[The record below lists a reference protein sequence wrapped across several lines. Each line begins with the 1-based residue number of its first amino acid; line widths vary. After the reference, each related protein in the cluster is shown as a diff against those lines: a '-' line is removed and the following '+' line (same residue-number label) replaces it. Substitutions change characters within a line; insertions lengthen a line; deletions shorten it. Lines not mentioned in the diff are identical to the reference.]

1 MRTRTRVAVLLGFLL
16 SMAVTGF
23 ARNLP
28 NIDVFGERQPV
39 TSNASATRLKVGTLG
54 VSNPRLQTESRLGV
68 PTFMWIGPIGG
79 SSFAPKR
86 PEIGT
91 VDAPAV
97 SVARSI
103 LGEYGPA
110 YGLSSSDVA
119 NASVAMVHN
128 TGKGPIIV
136 KFRNQVGGI
145 QIFREEIN
153 VMLKQSLEPV
163 AVSGYIT
170 SAATPPAQ
178 GSSLSYSLGASTVA
192 ALAVK
197 NLTEIGINGAQ
208 LVPAGSRDG
217 YQYFTLPASSGVSLS
232 DPVRMK
238 QVYFH
243 LPEGLVAAYYVEVV
257 ADIATPDPLSV
268 TGFSTSTDSYSYV
281 ISAVDGSLLFRK
293 NLTADAQGSQPQ
305 ANTSVNGSGF
315 TYRVWA
321 DPSTGIPYD
330 TPAGNA
336 VHPKVNATPDGFQAS
351 FLSPQDVAL
360 SNITFSMNDPWLAPG
375 ATETVGNNVDA
386 YLNLFLPDGYSS
398 PAPPPADP
406 PTGDFRAQVTAPSQ
420 FLHTHVPDTN
430 SGLAEARQGSI
441 QQLFYNNNFLHDW
454 YYDSGFN
461 EASGNAQTAN
471 FGRGGL
477 GNDSIKAQAQ
487 DTGDAQSGGFSNA
500 NMSTPSDGGRP
511 RMRMYV
517 FPNLANMLDIQSP
530 AGIAGKKQVGI
541 WQSGAQAFDITTD
554 IVVATFSNSPSACT
568 VTNAAALNGKIAMF
582 DFDINDGTG
591 CSFST
596 RSTRLNTTTNA
607 AAILMVYQLTTPTSV
622 AVVRGFVVGNNKPIL
637 TTSWNTGQLI
647 KGQLAMA
654 QPVTARVLKV
664 GDRDGDLD
672 QQIVFHEWAHY
683 LSNRLIGD
691 ANGIVN
697 QEGRGMGEGW
707 SDFSAMMM
715 TVRENDTATA
725 SDSNWNGA
733 YALATYATSGV
744 PFNGT
749 QNQGYYF
756 GIRRYPYSTDMNIN
770 PLTFKHIV
778 NGQALPVGPPLAF
791 GASGATNSEVHN
803 TGEVWT
809 TMMWEC
815 YASLLRDTLGPNP
828 RMDFAT
834 AQDRMKLYLVASLK
848 MTPFAP
854 SFTEARDA
862 LLAAAYATDSTD
874 YVEFWAAFAKRG
886 AGLHAQPPTDRF
898 GSTNAGV
905 VEDFTVGPEL
915 ILNSAALDDGS
926 ASCDH
931 DGILDS
937 GDYGNLTI
945 TLTNV
950 GGTTLSATTATV
962 SSATPGVSFPNGTAL
977 SFPASSPLGGT
988 TSSVKVAYAPGIS
1001 GVQQLDF
1008 HIDFTDAQL
1017 MAPRTADVSFRGNT
1031 NVIPASSATDTV
1043 EPVGTVWTIGSN
1055 PSLGVKAPWRRVEV
1069 NALSHLYHV
1078 DDFNYASDEYL
1089 TSPVFTVDGSGS
1101 VNVQFDHAYDFEFDA
1116 FGNYDGGVIEKSVNG
1131 GAWADFGGVPY
1142 NGTILAGGANPIAGR
1157 SGFIKDSGGTLHGSI
1172 TSAIAPGS
1180 TVQVRFRA
1188 GSDASFGTA
1197 GGFAG
1202 WDVDNIAFT
1211 GVVETP
1217 FGTLVADPGCNLPTS
1232 TVLGTSANPS
1242 PKGNSL
1248 TLTATVS
1255 SSGATPPNGGTVT
1268 FLDNG
1273 VAFTMGGVVNGVAT
1287 ANTSSL
1293 TVGNHTL
1300 TAQFG
1305 GVAGYAAS
1313 TSNPAIQ
1320 TISKAA
1326 SSTAVSSSLNPSNYG
1341 QPVTFFATVTAT
1353 TGGTPTGSV
1362 TFSEGMTTYS
1372 TATLNAMGVATW
1384 STVSLAGG
1392 SHTMTATYLGSGNH
1406 AVSSG
1411 NMVQVVN
1418 TGSTI
1423 AFSAPVYW
1431 TYEPNGT
1438 VNVTV
1443 TRTGGNITGPASV
1456 QYATSNG
1463 TAAAGVRYTS
1473 ASGTLNFAPNVT
1485 SMPIPVTLLNNS
1497 AIEGKQ
1503 DFSVALSSPT
1513 GGSLAMATTAVV
1525 NILDDDTGKTD
1536 FNTVLDAKN
1545 DIVLRNSVTGD
1556 LKLWYMNGTAF
1567 VSSIDL
1573 PRLGSDWRPAAIAD
1587 FDNDGHADIL
1597 WRNTVDF
1604 SAVLWHMNGTTILS
1618 TAVVMAVPDAN
1629 WVITGVGDFNADG
1642 YPDLL
1647 WRNNSTFALVA
1658 WLMRDNV
1665 VQTGANLFTLNDA
1678 NWQVAGAGD
1687 FNRDG
1692 KTDIVW
1698 RNAATNVTAVWLM
1711 NGTTVTTGVTLPS
1724 AVAPWTLVGVG
1735 DMNGD
1740 RDTDLIWR
1748 NGAAPYNNGIWL
1760 MNQTSLGSGVALQG
1774 INDPNWGIIAPR

>member
-1 MRTRTRVAVLLGFLL
+1 MRTRTRVAVLLGVLL

-39 TSNASATRLKVGTLG
+39 TSNASATRLKVHTLG

-68 PTFMWIGPIGG
+68 PTFMWIGPLGG

-110 YGLSSSDVA
+110 YGLAPSDVA
-119 NASVAMVHN
+119 NASVVMVHN
-128 TGKGPIIV
+128 TGTGPIIV
-136 KFRNQVGGI
+136 KFHQQLGSI
-145 QIFREEIN
+145 EIFREEIN
-153 VMLKQSLEPV
+153 IMLKQSLEPV
-163 AVSGYIT
+163 AISGYIS
-170 SAATPPAQ
+170 SAATPAAQ
-178 GSSLSYSLGASTVA
+178 GSSLTFSLGASTVA
-192 ALAVK
+192 ANAVK
-197 NLTEIGINGAQ
+197 DVTAAGINGSQ
-208 LVPAGSRDG
+208 LVSAGSRDG
-217 YQYFTLPASSGVSLS
+217 YQYFTLPSSSGVSLG
-232 DPVRMK
+232 DPVRVK

-243 LPEGLVAAYYVEVV
+243 LPEGLVAAYYVEVI
-257 ADIATPDPLSV
+257 ADVPSGELSING
-268 TGFSTSTDSYSYV
+268 TAMSTEGYAYV
-281 ISAVDGSLLFRK
+281 ISAVDGSVLYRK
-293 NLTADAQGSQPQ
+293 NLSADAQGSQPQ
-305 ANTSVNGSGF
+305 ANTAVNPGGF
-315 TYRVWA
+315 TYKVWA
-321 DPSTGIPYD
+321 DPTTGIPYD

-336 VHPKVNATPDGFQAS
+336 VHPKVAATPDGFQAP
-351 FLSPQDVAL
+351 FVSPQNVTLLNVA
-360 SNITFSMNDPWLAPG
+360 FSQNDPWLAPG
-375 ATETVGNNVDA
+375 STETVGNNVDA
-386 YLNLFLPDGYSS
+386 FLNLLTPDGYGN
-398 PAPPPADP
+398 PTTTTPADP
-406 PTGDFRAQVTAPSQ
+406 TTADYRAQVTSAGQ

-430 SGLAEARQGSI
+430 SGTAEARQGSI
-441 QQLFYNNNFLHDW
+441 QQLFYLNNFLHDW
-454 YYDSGFN
+454 YYDSGFD
-461 EASGNAQTAN
+461 EQSLNAQTNN

-487 DTGDAQSGGFSNA
+487 DFQSFSNA
-500 NMSTPSDGGRP
+500 NMLTPSDGGRP

-517 FPNLANMLDIQSP
+517 FPNLANMLHVQAP
-530 AGIAGKKQVGI
+530 VGIAAKMQIGI
-541 WQSGAQAFDITTD
+541 SMSGPQGYDITAD
-554 IVVATFSNSPSACT
+554 VVVATFSNSPSACT

-582 DFDINDGTG
+582 DFDNTDGTG

-596 RSTRLNTTTNA
+596 RIARLTTTTGATAIVMAYTSANA
-607 AAILMVYQLTTPTSV
+607 NVV
-622 AVVRGFVVGNNKPIL
+622 ANITGYVVANTKPVNTI
-637 TTSWNTGQLI
+637 SWNNSVII
-647 KGQLAMA
+647 KGQLSMA
-654 QPVTARVLKV
+654 QTVTARLLKV

-672 QQIVFHEWAHY
+672 NQIMAHEWGHY
-683 LSNRLIGD
+683 LSNRLIGNS
-691 ANGIVN
+691 NGIVN
-697 QEGRGMGEGW
+697 NEAGGMGEGW
-707 SDFSAMMM
+707 GDFNAMML
-715 TVRENDTATA
+715 TVREDDTATA
-725 SDSNWNGA
+725 SNSNWNGA

-744 PFNGT
+744 PFNGSS
-749 QNQGYYF
+749 NQGYYF

-791 GASGATNSEVHN
+791 GASGASNSEVHN

-834 AQDRMKLYLVASLK
+834 AQNRMKLYLVASLK

-854 SFTEARDA
+854 QFTEARDA
-862 LLAAAYATDSTD
+862 VLAAAYATDNTD
-874 YVEFWAAFAKRG
+874 FLEFWAAFAKRG
-886 AGLHAQPPTDRF
+886 AGVHAVPATDRF
-898 GSTNAGV
+898 SADNAGV

-915 ILNSAALDDGS
+915 ILNSAALDDGI

-931 DGILDS
+931 DGVLDS

-962 SSATPGVSFPNGTAL
+962 SSVTPGVSFPNGTAL

-988 TSSVKVAYAPGIS
+988 TSSIKVAYAPGIS
-1001 GVQQLDF
+1001 GAQQLDI
-1008 HIDFTDAQL
+1008 HIEFTDTQL
-1017 MAPRTADVSFRGNT
+1017 MTPRTADVSFRGNT

-1043 EPVGTVWTIGSN
+1043 EPVGTLWTISSN
-1055 PSLGVKAPWRRVEV
+1055 PALGPKTPWRRVEV
-1069 NALSHLYHV
+1069 NAMSHLYHV

-1101 VNVQFDHAYDFEFDA
+1101 VNVQYDHAFDFEFDGG
-1116 FGNYDGGVIEKSVNG
+1116 GNYDGGVIEKSVNG
-1131 GAWADFGGVPY
+1131 GAWGDFGGVPY

-1157 SGFIKDSGGTLHGSI
+1157 SGFVKSSGGTLHGSI
-1172 TSAIAPGS
+1172 TAAIAPGS
-1180 TVQVRFRA
+1180 TVQIRFRA

-1217 FGTLVADPGCNLPTS
+1217 FGTLVADPGCNLPTT

-1255 SSGATPPNGGTVT
+1255 STGATPPNGGTVT

-1273 VAFTMGGVVNGVAT
+1273 VPFAMAGVTAGVAT
-1287 ANTSSL
+1287 TNTSSL

-1313 TSNPAIQ
+1313 TSNPVLQI
-1320 TISKAA
+1320 ISKAA
-1326 SSTAVSSSLNPSNYG
+1326 SSTAVTSSLNPSNYG

-1392 SHTMTATYLGSGNH
+1392 SHTITATYLGSGNH

-1443 TRTGGNITGPASV
+1443 TRTGGITTGPASV

-1463 TAAAGVRYTS
+1463 TAAAGVRYTT

-1497 AIEGKQ
+1497 SIEGMQ
-1503 DFSVALSSPT
+1503 SFSVALSNPT

-1545 DIVLRNSVTGD
+1545 DIVFRNSVTGD
-1556 LKLWYMNGTAF
+1556 VKTWYMNGTTF
-1567 VSSIDL
+1567 VSSIDM
-1573 PRLGSDWRPAAIAD
+1573 PRLGSDWRPVAIAD
-1587 FDNDGHADIL
+1587 FDNDGHADIM
-1597 WRNTVDF
+1597 WRNVVDF
-1604 SAVLWHMNGTTILS
+1604 SSVLWHMNGTTILS
-1618 TAVVMAVPDAN
+1618 TVSMQTVPDAN
-1629 WVITGVGDFNADG
+1629 WVVAGVGDMNADG
-1642 YPDLL
+1642 FPDLI
-1647 WRNNSTFALVA
+1647 WRNNSTFQLNC
-1658 WLMRDNV
+1658 WIMRDNALQSV
-1665 VQTGANLFTLNDA
+1665 ASLPTVPDA
-1678 NWQVAGAGD
+1678 NWQVAGTGD

-1692 KTDIVW
+1692 KTDLVW
-1698 RNAATNVTAVWLM
+1698 RNQSAGATSVWLM
-1711 NGTTVTTGVTLPS
+1711 NGTSFGSGVALPTVG
-1724 AVAPWTLVGVG
+1724 APWQLVGVG

-1740 RDTDLIWR
+1740 RDTDLIWH
-1748 NGAAPYNNGIWL
+1748 NSTSPYNNTIWL
-1760 MNQTSLGSGVALQG
+1760 MNQTAFGSGVALAG
-1774 INDPNWGIIAPR
+1774 INDPNWNIIAPR